1 VLASPLGGFLLQNSI
16 NLCVQRSFRQ
26 SMLMLDGLRSRLRAV
41 SLQPGTSSRRTT
53 MKVAWSLPLLGAA
66 GKVRSA
72 KMVGAEVVP
81 SLIRHAYLS
90 HLCDECPGPQSNSPF
105 RNGVAGEIRQ
115 NTHRA
120 KNVLGT
126 AKATMTATEAAVIIQ
141 SHSSISRRCA
151 MA

>member
-1 VLASPLGGFLLQNSI
+1 MLASPLGGSLLQNSI

-41 SLQPGTSSRRTT
+41 PLQPGTSSRRTT

-81 SLIRHAYLS
+81 PAYQTRL
-90 HLCDECPGPQSNSPF
+90 P
-105 RNGVAGEIRQ
+105 VAPLR
-115 NTHRA
+115 
-120 KNVLGT
+120 
-126 AKATMTATEAAVIIQ
+126 
-141 SHSSISRRCA
+141 
-151 MA
+151 

>member
-1 VLASPLGGFLLQNSI
+1 MVCALG
-16 NLCVQRSFRQ
+16 VP
-26 SMLMLDGLRSRLRAV
+26 
-41 SLQPGTSSRRTT
+41 LQPGTSSRRTT

-120 KNVLGT
+120 KKRIGHGQSDDDRHRSCRHHPVPQFNIPPMCNGVRNGYQEPQCNCEGT
-126 AKATMTATEAAVIIQ
+126 DGSEDSKAGINMP
-141 SHSSISRRCA
+141 
-151 MA
+151 